1 MHMLVL
7 NLLEVKSF
15 EKIYSVKSHLYYS
28 SLNLR
33 YFKVSFRLPWEKKQ
47 WKKYLLS
54 KLDHHANFKSNWN
67 ICTTPNLVLK
77 IDCICYS
84 KQQNILNLFYAYKLF
99 KAMPI
104 FKVTMS
110 CLIHN
115 WSNLDNKY
123 FFHCFFSHGNLKLTL
138 KYRKF
143 NYYNINDFLRYKFF
157 QMISILVNLV
167 QSVSIATNVVSLNL
181 AHGKVYLMQHYVI
194 NSVSD
199 LLQVCGF
206 LRVFLFPPPV
216 KLTATI

>member
-1 MHMLVL
+1 M
-7 NLLEVKSF
+7 F
-15 EKIYSVKSHLYYS
+15 
-28 SLNLR
+28 
-33 YFKVSFRLPWEKKQ
+33 YFKTYKTVFTGLIRF
-47 WKKYLLS
+47 
-54 KLDHHANFKSNWN
+54 HHANFKSNWN

-157 QMISILVNLV
+157 QMISLLVNLGPACAFYYLFLKK
-167 QSVSIATNVVSLNL
+167 SILCT
-181 AHGKVYLMQHYVI
+181 
-194 NSVSD
+194 D
-199 LLQVCGF
+199 
-206 LRVFLFPPPV
+206 
-216 KLTATI
+216 